1 MDHDDKL
8 NVSRLI
14 SAFQATLFN
23 HLISVASAGQKS
35 ISSLDYF
42 HLPLDV
48 DPILDDLE
56 IQSSK
61 LSISHHQNVPEMMAY
76 ESDEHEM
83 EVEIIEQETFSH
95 NLVITPPNETPK
107 AVFIQEQPD
116 ELIVRSQPNGLSA
129 HLKRCRGELKH
140 RPVAP
145 EQFEFKFEEKSA
157 EENGM
162 SFFMNAKVLQRMSKA
177 IKSQDSSVSQ
187 SYIQQEVTEFD
198 TVPEFSPVSVEKP
211 DSKTL
216 YAEVIATTYSQG
228 GDGFQLHPGDIVQ
241 IVQFLKE
248 FHMVEC
254 RWQGMQGLFPSDK
267 IKVMASPSQPLT
279 QKIINLAKKEL
290 FKKDIV
296 KTSSKLLERLSKKQG
311 SLS

>member
-1 MDHDDKL
+1 MDHYEKL

-14 SAFQATLFN
+14 TAFQATLFN
-23 HLISVASAGQKS
+23 HLISAASAGQKS
-35 ISSLDYF
+35 SSSLDYLPF
-42 HLPLDV
+42 PLDV
-48 DPILDDLE
+48 DPVLDDLE

-61 LSISHHQNVPEMMAY
+61 ISITHHQHVPEMMTY
-76 ESDEHEM
+76 DSDEHEM
-83 EVEIIEQETFSH
+83 EVEIIEHDTFSQ
-95 NLVITPPNETPK
+95 NLAITPSAETPK
-107 AVFIQEQPD
+107 AVFIQEEP
-116 ELIVRSQPNGLSA
+116 EEFIVRSQPNGLSA
-129 HLKRCRGELKH
+129 HLKRCRGELHH

-145 EQFEFKFEEKSA
+145 DQFEFQFEEKSA

-162 SFFMNAKVLQRMSKA
+162 SFFMSAKVLQRMNKA
-177 IKSQDSSVSQ
+177 LRSQDSSVSQ
-187 SYIQQEVTEFD
+187 SYIQQEVTEYD
-198 TVPEFSPVSVEKP
+198 TVPEFSHVSVEKP

-216 YAEVIATTYSQG
+216 YAEVIAMTYSQG

-241 IVQFLKE
+241 VVQFLKE

-267 IKVMASPSQPLT
+267 IKVMTAPSQPLT

-296 KTSSKLLERLSKKQG
+296 KTSSKLLERLSKKQV